1 MSVAMPVSVPG
12 DVDLVPR
19 SSGTDQLLQAISPVD
34 RRIIW
39 ISGHGGIW
47 GRSEDGGL
55 TWKTAVVEGAAD
67 LQFRDVHGIDAKVAY
82 LLSAGEGE
90 ASRIYKTTDG
100 GATWKLQFRNHEPEA
115 FFDCFDF
122 WDAENGIAFSD
133 SVGGQ
138 TRLLR
143 TEDGGQSWH
152 RVADANLPPALPG
165 EGSFAASGTCVI
177 TGPGGSAWIGTGA
190 AATARVLRTND
201 WGRTWTAV
209 DVPVYAGPSAG
220 LASLAFRDRD
230 HGVAFGGDIS
240 APDRTVPNVAITSDG
255 GLTWSPG
262 EPPPFTGAVYGS
274 AWSPDGSVLF
284 VVGPNGIAYSRDGA
298 HVWVQIETVSH
309 WAIAFASAAK
319 GWAVGPEGRITEIIL
334 RQATPQSATTIITAE
349 QLLEWVNDDQELLI
363 LDVRTPE
370 EFATGHV
377 PGAVNIPHTEIEAR
391 LQEVRRAG
399 DVDVVVYCRSG
410 RRAGIA
416 EMILREAG
424 FRRLLHLE
432 GDMLGWLEENLPVE
446 TAEPQS

>member
-1 MSVAMPVSVPG
+1 MIGAAATALSVAMPGSVPG
-12 DVDLVPR
+12 DIDLVPR

-39 ISGHGGIW
+39 ISGHGGTW
-47 GRSEDGGL
+47 GRSEDGGS

-82 LLSAGEGE
+82 LLSAGSGE

-138 TRLLR
+138 TR
-143 TEDGGQSWH
+143 
-152 RVADANLPPALPG
+152 
-165 EGSFAASGTCVI
+165 I
-177 TGPGGSAWIGTGA
+177 
-190 AATARVLRTND
+190 LRTND

-274 AWSPDGSVLF
+274 AWAPDGSVLF
-284 VVGPNGIAYSRDGA
+284 VVGPNGIAYSRDGG

-309 WAIAFASAAK
+309 WAIAFASPAK

-334 RQATPQSATTIITAE
+334 RQATAQSATIITAK
-349 QLLEWVNDDQELLI
+349 QLLEWVNNDQELLI

-377 PGAVNIPHTEIEAR
+377 PTAVNIPHTEIEAR

-416 EMILREAG
+416 EKILHDAG

-432 GDMLGWLEENLPVE
+432 GDMLGWLQENLPVE
-446 TAEPQS
+446 TAEQQS